1 MYSMLCDGLKAWCT
15 KIIQMY
21 FQALFKVQYILEEH
35 LLPAIDIIHAI
46 SISEKKPQKLSISI
60 ALTKSPVH
68 FFLVEAPIFTTLNTI
83 IFCVACEA

>member
-46 SISEKKPQKLSISI
+46 SILKKNP
-60 ALTKSPVH
+60 KS
-68 FFLVEAPIFTTLNTI
+68 
-83 IFCVACEA
+83 